1 MMYLVLASLPS
12 HSPTAI
18 FSKGTVIIH
27 RLWGRGSENCWDHM
41 GSWGTEWE
49 LGISGC
55 QLPVRGDDKNIS
67 ETYGGSGKF
76 CRDTNII
83 RPPPSPPSRRFYEWW
98 PVPKWRVFFL
108 TLVTNLHSFERE
120 ILREG
125 GHWSQFAFFRQWEW
139 VRTTELSSKRG
150 SKSLRLRWNENRK
163 RENREKKSR
172 ELAKR
177 KESWKKWDSWKR
189 KEFIISTNFCNAA
202 WDAAWQVFRLL
213 KGKHSWRSRDR

>member
-1 MMYLVLASLPS
+1 MYLVLASLPS

-67 ETYGGSGKF
+67 EPYGGSGKF

-83 RPPPSPPSRRFYEWW
+83 RPPLPFQA
-98 PVPKWRVFFL
+98 
-108 TLVTNLHSFERE
+108 
-120 ILREG
+120 IL
-125 GHWSQFAFFRQWEW
+125 
-139 VRTTELSSKRG
+139 
-150 SKSLRLRWNENRK
+150 
-163 RENREKKSR
+163 
-172 ELAKR
+172 
-177 KESWKKWDSWKR
+177 
-189 KEFIISTNFCNAA
+189 
-202 WDAAWQVFRLL
+202 
-213 KGKHSWRSRDR
+213 

>member
-1 MMYLVLASLPS
+1 MLNFQARKGEKFSAGRLQEDMMYLVLVFLPS

-18 FSKGTVIIH
+18 FSKGTVIIY

-49 LGISGC
+49 LGISCC

-67 ETYGGSGKF
+67 EPYGRSGKF

-83 RPPPSPPSRRFYEWW
+83 RPPPPLPGDFMNNDQSLSNG
-98 PVPKWRVFFL
+98 FFL

-125 GHWSQFAFFRQWEW
+125 GH
-139 VRTTELSSKRG
+139 
-150 SKSLRLRWNENRK
+150 
-163 RENREKKSR
+163 
-172 ELAKR
+172 
-177 KESWKKWDSWKR
+177 
-189 KEFIISTNFCNAA
+189 
-202 WDAAWQVFRLL
+202 
-213 KGKHSWRSRDR
+213 